1 MTAAVNV
8 FGSPSSPTLPQHL
21 AWPLALDR
29 AGFGVVE
36 WDLARGEVTISPQF
50 ERMFGYPVGSL
61 GRRPDVLVQLIH
73 PDDRGDRDRRWAD
86 VAGGHSVAYLSE
98 HRMRCADGSYRWVVA
113 RGAAAALDPDGR
125 PTHLVVTCVDTGPLE
140 QIAAAL
146 ELSRHRFRGAF
157 EHSAVGMALVGL
169 DGRFLEV
176 NGALAAMIQR
186 PRDELRRMGV
196 QDIAAGQDPSEDVLL
211 LRRFAEGH
219 VTAYQTERRY
229 VAPSGA
235 DVWIHLSCALVR
247 RGDGSPDHLVAHVQ
261 DVTARKRA
269 ELELRASL
277 AQKEALVQEVHHRVK
292 NNLQIVTSL
301 LRLQAEPLVDP
312 EAHRAITESL
322 ARIDAIAALHE
333 KLYRSEDL
341 ERIDARDYLEDLVR
355 MIMRAHGNRVHAEVD
370 APPLALS
377 IAIGVPL
384 GLLVNELVTNAIKHG
399 FPSPS
404 PTSRIGVALQRVG
417 GRARLVVHD
426 NGRGVPVDLD
436 LARADTVGLR
446 LARCMARQL
455 RGTLALE
462 RSGGTAFVVE
472 FDLPI
477 GGAER

>member
-1 MTAAVNV
+1 MTAAVHRLPPQ
-8 FGSPSSPTLPQHL
+8 STPLPQEL

-29 AGFGVVE
+29 AGFGVVV
-36 WDLARGEVTISPQF
+36 WDLARGEITIGPQV
-50 ERMFGYPVGSL
+50 ERMLGLAVGSL
-61 GRRPDVLVQLIH
+61 GHSPDALLRRIH
-73 PDDRGDRDRRWAD
+73 PDDLSDCDRRWD
-86 VAGGHSVAYLSE
+86 DVVAGRSAAFVSE
-98 HRMRCADGSYRWVVA
+98 HRLRCADGSYRWVVA
-113 RGAAAALDPDGR
+113 RGAAAAFDPEGR
-125 PTHLVVTCVDTGPLE
+125 PTHVVVTCVDIGPLE

-146 ELSRHRFRGAF
+146 ELSRQRFRGAF
-157 EHSAVGMALVGL
+157 EHSAVGMALIGL

-186 PRDELRRMGV
+186 PRDELLQVGV
-196 QDIAAGQDPSEDVLL
+196 QDITAGQDPSEDALL
-211 LRRFAEGH
+211 LRRFAEGD

-247 RGDGSPDHLVAHVQ
+247 RADGSPDHLVAHVQ

-341 ERIDARDYLEDLVR
+341 ERIDARDYLEDLVGT
-355 MIMRAHGNRVHAEVD
+355 IMRAHGNRVHAEVD
-370 APPLALS
+370 VPPIALS

-404 PTSRIGVALQRVG
+404 PTSRIGVALQRIG

-426 NGRGVPVDLD
+426 NGRGVPLDLD
-436 LARADTVGLR
+436 LARPDTVGLR

-455 RGTLALE
+455 RGSLSVE
-462 RSGGTAFVVE
+462 RGDGTAFVVE
-472 FDLPI
+472 FDLPV